1 MRYAVFVLGMI
12 TLAGM
17 QASALELVTNG
28 QFEQDLSLGWTLSVE
43 GTGALVNRSTTYHPD
58 ADYEARCY
66 KPTGSGFA
74 SIEQTIPIPTTDVQF
89 SVDAKFY
96 SMATSSAW
104 AVSAVLI
111 SYLDENGFA
120 LGKTAICAP
129 TANCPW
135 TESKRFHMI
144 PGTVNVWETYAFNVA
159 NELGNL
165 SGVDPANVKKLGIEL
180 LAYVADC

>member
-1 MRYAVFVLGMI
+1 MRCAICLLAIVM
-12 TLAGM
+12 LAGT
-17 QASALELVTNG
+17 QVSALELVVNG
-28 QFEQDLSLGWTLSVE
+28 QFEQDLSLGWNQSVA
-43 GTGALVNRSTTYHPD
+43 GTGALANRGTTYHPD
-58 ADYEARCY
+58 DDYEGHCY
-66 KPTGSGFA
+66 KPTGSGYG
-74 SIEQTIPIPTTDVQF
+74 SLEQTIPIPSTDLEF
-89 SVDAKFY
+89 SVDAEFY

-111 SYLDENGFA
+111 SYLDESGFA

-135 TESKRFHMI
+135 TGSKRFHMI
-144 PGTVNVWETYAFNVA
+144 PAAVNVWETYSFNVA

-165 SGVDPANVKKLGIEL
+165 SGVDPAAVKKIGVEL